1 MLLVVDNGSI
11 YTKQLTDFL
20 NQKKIIF
27 EKFSPENLNLDSL
40 NKYESIILSG
50 RRKNNKK
57 VNQVNSKIINFS
69 INHNKK
75 LLGICYVYKN

>member
-1 MLLVVDNGSI
+1 LLLVVDNGSI

-40 NKYESIILSG
+40 NKYESIIF
-50 RRKNNKK
+50 
-57 VNQVNSKIINFS
+57 Q
-69 INHNKK
+69 
-75 LLGICYVYKN
+75 